1 VTNRRLPFIAL
12 LGLSAALL
20 PGCTAPARGPATSPY
35 STLEPAGRDPRRAD
49 DLNARAA
56 EILDTDPTKA
66 ESLLR
71 EALGC
76 DLYHGPAHN
85 NLGVLY
91 LNQERYYEAA
101 AEFEW
106 ARRLM
111 PGHPD
116 PRVNLALTLEAGGR
130 LSDAIASYEAALEVR
145 PGHLPALQGLARA
158 LVRTGNRDPRTR
170 ELLDEL
176 VMRGPNEQW
185 REWAKRERERD
196 E

>member
-1 VTNRRLPFIAL
+1 MRHAHNWTLMT
-12 LGLSAALL
+12 LSAAILA
-20 PGCTAPARGPATSPY
+20 GCTGSPRGPASSPY
-35 STLEPAGRDPRRAD
+35 STIEPAARDPRKAD

-56 EILDTDPTKA
+56 AILDTDPAKA

-71 EALGC
+71 DALGC

-185 REWAKRERERD
+185 REWAKRERVRME
-196 E
+196 